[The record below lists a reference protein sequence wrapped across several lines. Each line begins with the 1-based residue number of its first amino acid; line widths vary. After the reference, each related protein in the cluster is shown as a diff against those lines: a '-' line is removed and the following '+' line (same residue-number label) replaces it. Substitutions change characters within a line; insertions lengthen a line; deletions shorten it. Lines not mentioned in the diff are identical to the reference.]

1 MPEGVEALVG
11 LFLAFGGA
19 VSGDQGGCALSMPE
33 GALDEPGGDASF
45 EQRGSVRMAEGRDG
59 DTGCGDASSL
69 CGCAKGAL
77 DPGATH
83 REGRR
88 RTVGVIPPG
97 GRKAPGGVTMGGP
110 GGTQQ
115 SQRLCGQRA
124 VAVLSALAT
133 V

>member
-1 MPEGVEALVG
+1 
-11 LFLAFGGA
+11 
-19 VSGDQGGCALSMPE
+19 
-33 GALDEPGGDASF
+33 
-45 EQRGSVRMAEGRDG
+45 
-59 DTGCGDASSL
+59 
-69 CGCAKGAL
+69 L

-83 REGRR
+83 GEGRR

-115 SQRLCGQRA
+115 SQRICGQRA

-133 V
+133 VARDLEALAIKVGNLQEEGGMEPEAPARDGGAGDRILQGCGGGQEPPDLLHTEDSGETV